1 MSFFSKYSDDVLTLL
16 ALDEPKLAALEM
28 AALVEVVFVPIDPEA
43 VEGVELEAFT
53 DGDACDPGDEDAA
66 MAAFLACCALAASLG
81 KE

>member
-1 MSFFSKYSDDVLTLL
+1 MSFFSKYSDDVLMLL

-28 AALVEVVFVPIDPEA
+28 AALVEVVFVPIET

-66 MAAFLACCALAASLG
+66 MAAFLAC
-81 KE
+81 